1 MATAIYPPVSPA
13 ELLQQEGISASNE
26 LNWLLTTLP
35 ETLASLRHG
44 LHSSATLLSP
54 HTTSTLALTS
64 PRSEALK
71 GFVTRCG
78 PTITK
83 GDITAKLLGL
93 PPKHKLTL
101 CRDLRLDQLT
111 DVKNHVR
118 ECLALLG
125 PEGAEAAWLGQGRA
139 DAARALEKL
148 RVLRAGIAAAR
159 AALKGAGPAAMF
171 PCRAVDPRMF
181 DPPLPPLLAFDLYIT
196 EAALTAELRT
206 LEPVSVGGDGGGGGG
221 GGGGAVG
228 GGGFGFGQRFAA
240 AVGLRGGVGAHGEGE
255 GAEVFVYRGASVR
268 VRERVKVESQ
278 DPNLMAVWAKLGG
291 VEHALVGAI
300 KSLEMVAGAA
310 GVVVV
315 V

>member
-1 MATAIYPPVSPA
+1 MATTIYPPISPA
-13 ELLQQEGISASNE
+13 ELLQQEDLSASNE
-26 LNWLLTTLP
+26 LTWLLTTLP
-35 ETLASLRHG
+35 DTLHSLRHG
-44 LHSSATLLSP
+44 LHSCRTLLSP

-71 GFVTRCG
+71 GFVTRAG

-83 GDITAKLLGL
+83 GDITAKLHGL

-101 CRDLRLDQLT
+101 ARDLHIEQLT

-125 PEGAEAAWLGQGRA
+125 PEGAEAAWLGRGR
-139 DAARALEKL
+139 DGAAGALRKM
-148 RVLRAGIAAAR
+148 RVLRGGIAAAR
-159 AALKGAGPAAMF
+159 AALKGARPAALF
-171 PCRAVDPRMF
+171 PCRAVDPRIF

-206 LEPVSVGGDGGGGGG
+206 LEPVAVGSVDGGS
-221 GGGGAVG
+221 AP

-240 AVGLRGGVGAHGEGE
+240 AVGLRGGVGMGMGGGGGEAE

-268 VRERVKVESQ
+268 VRERIKVESQ

-291 VEHALVGAI
+291 LEHALVGAI

-315 V
+315 